1 MERVGINEVSF
12 TLPSLPLSHNSLY
25 TIIFSQRRVEL
36 CTAARQWKS
45 QSKAYVPRF
54 RLLLP
59 LSSIEI
65 VCTFHYPFNYSNGRP
80 RKFDASNLLKL
91 TIDTIAEKIGYDD
104 NLFRFGQW
112 SAIDSHDEK
121 VEVKLREI
129 PSLQP
134 QREGV

>member
-25 TIIFSQRRVEL
+25 QILYSQRRVEL
-36 CTAARQWKS
+36 KPEARQWKS
-45 QSKAYVPRF
+45 EAKAYVPRF
-54 RLLLP
+54 QLLLSS
-59 LSSIEI
+59 SSIEI
-65 VCTFHYPFNYSNGRP
+65 ICAFHYPFNYGNGRP

-112 SAIDSHDEK
+112 SAVDSKDEK

-129 PSLQP
+129 ASQ
-134 QREGV
+134 QSAV